1 MTRLVVRLQVLTM
14 RNERGANLLEY
25 ALLMGFIAIVAI
37 AAITFVGSETSANF
51 EPLNDPG
58 VWQP

>member
-1 MTRLVVRLQVLTM
+1 MIRLVVRLQLLTM
-14 RNERGANLLEY
+14 RNERGASLIEY
-25 ALLMGFIAIVAI
+25 ALLMGLIAIVAI

-58 VWQP
+58 VWRP